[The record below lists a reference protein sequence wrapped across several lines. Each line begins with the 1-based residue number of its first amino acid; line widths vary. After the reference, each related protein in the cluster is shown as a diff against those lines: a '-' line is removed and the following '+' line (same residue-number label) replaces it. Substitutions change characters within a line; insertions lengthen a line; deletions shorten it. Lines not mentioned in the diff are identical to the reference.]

1 MYENQFSLYEKE
13 FADDL
18 SKLDFWTLSQAKNG
32 EMTASE
38 NGKLLHSSYNP
49 SREAESICQNI
60 SKNTNIIFAGFGL
73 GYHVIAAAKAIN
85 QNAEFAKEKKLI
97 IIESDLLHFFG
108 ALSILDW
115 EEVFKVENLVL
126 ALACPIDQII
136 PLIENQN
143 KIAVSGGLS
152 DSFVFIN
159 QAFTAHDE
167 NYFKLVQELIERN
180 KKKND
185 INAATFKKFSKLWLR
200 NSIKNLAQIKTCRT
214 VNDFLGN
221 LESRTDFILTA
232 AGPSLGEILP
242 HLKVLQKKYKI
253 ICVETALK
261 ALLSYSVEPDFIIIT
276 DPQYYAYKHIMGLKS
291 PSSIM
296 IAPLSVHPGVFR
308 FECKETLLCSDMI
321 PVSSFFESR
330 SSEFGNLGAGGSVAS
345 SAWTFAGLCGAKN
358 IYLAGLDLSYP
369 SKQTHIKGSS
379 AEQTII
385 KTGTR
390 LSTSDTLSYKIIHS
404 ANAEEGFDY
413 EGNKVLTDSRMKMFA
428 WWFESKTEGNSEVK
442 TWSLSKKSMKIP
454 GIEFKDV
461 EEIFG
466 GEGLS
471 GKGNS
476 SAGETSLRSGDNSA
490 IGNTLH
496 QGGVE
501 SLHRAGEE
509 ASVDKTLHRAG
520 EEASADKTLHRIG
533 GENKSFYKNE
543 ALFSAAQKEFFDS
556 YRFLIQK
563 INRGVELCITNSP
576 TLKDELKALDKE
588 LFSSPLGE
596 LIRLSYSKDNEPVKN
611 YMNMKSLL
619 EVKIPK

>member
-13 FADDL
+13 FTDDL
-18 SKLDFWTLSQAKNG
+18 SKLDFWILSQAKNG

-49 SREAESICQNI
+49 SREAEGICQNI

-73 GYHVIAAAKAIN
+73 GYHVIASAKAIN
-85 QNAEFAKEKKLI
+85 QNVEFAKEKKLI

-115 EEVFKVENLVL
+115 EEVFKVENLIL

-136 PLIENQN
+136 PLIENQ
-143 KIAVSGGLS
+143 KEIAVSGGLS

-167 NYFKLVQELIERN
+167 NYFKLVQELIDRN

-221 LESRTDFILTA
+221 SDSRTDFILTA

-261 ALLSYSVEPDFIIIT
+261 ALLGYGVEPDFIIIT

-296 IAPLSVHPGVFR
+296 ITPISVHPGVFR
-308 FECKETLLCSDMI
+308 FKCKEILLCSDMI

-369 SKQTHIKGSS
+369 AKQTHIKGSS

-390 LSTSDTLSYKIIHS
+390 LSTSDTLSYKIIYS

-428 WWFESKTEGNSEVK
+428 WWFESKTAGNPDIK

-454 GIEFKDV
+454 GIEYKDV
-461 EEIFG
+461 EEI
-466 GEGLS
+466 LR
-471 GKGNS
+471 GK
-476 SAGETSLRSGDNSA
+476 
-490 IGNTLH
+490 
-496 QGGVE
+496 E
-501 SLHRAGEE
+501 SLQGVGADCSSLHTGAK
-509 ASVDKTLHRAG
+509 ASC
-520 EEASADKTLHRIG
+520 ASAASSSQ
-533 GENKSFYKNE
+533 KSFYQN
-543 ALFSAAQKEFFDS
+543 ADLFTRAQKEFFES
-556 YRFLIQK
+556 YRSLIQK
-563 INRGVELCITNSP
+563 INRGVELCIINSP
-576 TLKDELKALDKE
+576 TLQDELKVLDKE
-588 LFSSPLGE
+588 LFSNPLSE
-596 LIRLSYSKDNEPVKN
+596 LIRLSYSKDTDPIKN

-619 EVKIPK
+619 EVKIPE